1 MSVFF
6 NTSIARK
13 ISMALSA
20 IFLMVFLLQ
29 HFAINF
35 TSVFSSDTFNEIS
48 HFMGTNPLVQF
59 VLQPILIIGVIF
71 HFVMGFILEFIN
83 HRSSKVKYAY
93 NNGSANSSWM
103 SRNMIWSGLAILSFM
118 LLHFADFWFPEIDA
132 KFIQGDWEGGKIML
146 DGILTGEYRY
156 FTELQ
161 HKFSYAPRVIFYCI
175 AFCFLSLHLMHGFT
189 SAFQSMG
196 STIGRKKVLLNLS
209 YAYSICIPLGFV
221 FIALYHF
228 FNH

>member
-132 KFIQGDWEGGKIML
+132 KFIQGDWEGGKVL
-146 DGILTGEYRY
+146 VDGVLTGEYRY

>member
-83 HRSSKVKYAY
+83 HRSSKVKYTY

-132 KFIQGDWEGGKIML
+132 KFIQGDWEGGKVL
-146 DGILTGEYRY
+146 VDGVLTGEYRY

>member
-71 HFVMGFILEFIN
+71 HFVMGFILEFLN

-132 KFIQGDWEGGKIML
+132 KFIQGDWEGGKIMV